1 MNVFSTIIELWKIPK
16 WRSCMILGLYL
27 LFFSAIFLYISFAL
41 KDTKESYQTSLEKFG
56 SLKNYR
62 YQIEINNEMIEG
74 EVINSENIFTY
85 QNQLYHEDKNNFIYP
100 EILPYIDSSKIY
112 EKLKNQTP
120 YSKTEYEDS
129 RVGKDYQLENEEII
143 TVEKENK
150 IYQVTIILSNLEFE
164 IIYEY

>member
-1 MNVFSTIIELWKIPK
+1 MNGSGK
-16 WRSCMILGLYL
+16 R
-27 LFFSAIFLYISFAL
+27 
-41 KDTKESYQTSLEKFG
+41 EK
-56 SLKNYR
+56 
-62 YQIEINNEMIEG
+62 
-74 EVINSENIFTY
+74 NIFTY

-129 RVGKDYQLENEEII
+129 RVSKDYQLENEKII

-150 IYQVTIILSNLEFE
+150 IYQVTIILSNLEFK
-164 IIYEY
+164 IIYEYWFYIIK